1 MIKEMH
7 VLRIIARHHNS
18 RDHKSIYKDIPQLGL
33 YSITEF
39 QAGCIIASIHRS
51 NKFA

>member
-7 VLRIIARHHNS
+7 VLRMIHRHYKS
-18 RDHKSIYKDIPQLGL
+18 RDHKSRHKDIPQLGL
-33 YSITEF
+33 YFITEF